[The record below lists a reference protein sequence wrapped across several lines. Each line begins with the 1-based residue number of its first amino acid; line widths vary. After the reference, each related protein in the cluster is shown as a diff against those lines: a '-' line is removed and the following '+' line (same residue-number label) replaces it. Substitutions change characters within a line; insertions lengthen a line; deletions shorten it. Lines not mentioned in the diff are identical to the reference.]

1 MPVYVTE
8 EDCTDSDGNSG
19 SYVVRDDAGKRYGC
33 HGSRSQAERQR
44 DAINAN
50 LDE

>member
-1 MPVYVTE
+1 MPVYVTKRS
-8 EDCTDSDGNSG
+8 CTDSDGNEG
-19 SYVVRDDAGKRYGC
+19 NWVVTDGNQDYGC
-33 HGSRSQAERQR
+33 HQDESDAEAQR